1 MVHKFTE
8 TMTDVGEG
16 VGGLTRGLYPVATL
30 PILFG
35 TAEMTTG
42 VMKGVGK
49 KVSGEKKMAKRKGK
63 KKKDKGKEKKK
74 KK

>member
-16 VGGLTRGLYPVATL
+16 IGGLTRGMYPLATL

-42 VMKGVGK
+42 VMKGVSK
-49 KVSGEKKMAKRKGK
+49 KVSGKTKKKIKRKSKRRRK
-63 KKKDKGKEKKK
+63 KK
-74 KK
+74 

>member
-1 MVHKFTE
+1 MVHKQLK
-8 TMTDVGEG
+8 DVGEG

-42 VMKGVGK
+42 VMKGVSK
-49 KVSGEKKMAKRKGK
+49 KVSG
-63 KKKDKGKEKKK
+63 KKK
-74 KK
+74 KKKTKKKKKK